1 MWMAR
6 RVWVTGL
13 TRDQVYAIINTAF
26 KLALKFARTL
36 LQIVI
41 FCLPTSSVIPLHDHP
56 GMTVLSKIL
65 YGSLH
70 VKSYDWIEPPCLA
83 KSGEPDNFPSL
94 LLCLVNST
102 LK

>member
-1 MWMAR
+1 MAG
-6 RVWVTGL
+6 RVWFTGL

-36 LQIVI
+36 LQIGI

-83 KSGEPDNFPSL
+83 KSGEPDNFPGL
-94 LLCLVNST
+94 LLCLVNSA